1 MKWDV
6 LFIDWQPELEAFH
19 LGPLSVRWYALL
31 WVIGLI
37 GAYYI
42 VKILYRKQNI
52 SDDKFDPLFL
62 YCFIGVLAGAR
73 LGHCLFYEPTY
84 FLGSLKGFIEMFI
97 PIHFARDSW
106 DWHFSGYTGLASHG
120 GAIGILIAL
129 ILYTRKTKMKFLTVM
144 DNICIS
150 VPFVSGCIR
159 LGNLVNSE
167 IIGNPTDLP
176 WAFIFHNVD
185 EIPRHPAQLYE
196 AIFYFILFVIVLLIY
211 RKHKE
216 KVGTGWYF
224 GFVIFA
230 IFLFRFFVEFI
241 KVEQED
247 FEKGMTFDMGQLL
260 SIPFVIA
267 GLYLM
272 IRSKKSSS

>member
-1 MKWDV
+1 MKWEV

-19 LGPLSVRWYALL
+19 IGPLVVRWYALL
-31 WVIGLI
+31 WVIGLV

-52 SDDKFDPLFL
+52 SDDKFDPLFI
-62 YCFIGVLAGAR
+62 YCFVGVLAGAR

-120 GAIGILIAL
+120 GAIGILLAL

-159 LGNLVNSE
+159 LGNLINSE
-167 IIGNPTDLP
+167 IIGSPTTLP

-185 EIPRHPAQLYE
+185 ETPRHPAQLYE
-196 AIFYFILFVIVLLIY
+196 AMFYFILFIIVLCIY

-272 IRSKKSSS
+272 IRSKKPKS